1 MKFLNRM
8 KGFTLVELMV
18 VVAIIGILAA
28 VAVPNFRKYQSKS
41 KTSEAKLILASA
53 FMAENAGFSD
63 YSTYVNCLGQIGMA
77 VEHSTTRYYAIGF
90 SAEDP
95 GDSTYGNTFVSAQF
109 GITGCPGFADGN
121 HYFSGVKPVPGRTN
135 RCSGVV
141 CLPPNGYSTN
151 TFTIG
156 AGGVIAAMGSVDN
169 DKNGTDQWNI
179 NQDKMLRQVTVGY

>member
-1 MKFLNRM
+1 MRILKSM

-63 YSTYVNCLGQIGMA
+63 YSTYVSCLGQIGMA
-77 VEHSTTRYYAIGF
+77 VEHSTARYYAIGF
-90 SAEDP
+90 SGESNGAAT
-95 GDSTYGNTFVSAQF
+95 TYGNSFVSAQF
-109 GITGCPGFADGN
+109 GVTGCPGFAEGN
-121 HYFSGVKPVPGRTN
+121 HYFSGVKPIPGRTN

-151 TFTIG
+151 TFTVG
-156 AGGVIAAMGSVDN
+156 AGGVISSMGN
-169 DKNGTDQWNI
+169 DSTNGTDQWNI
-179 NQDKMLRQVTVGY
+179 NHDKMLRQVTVGY

>member
-1 MKFLNRM
+1 MRLLKSM

-63 YSTYVNCLGQIGMA
+63 YSTYVSCLGQIGMA
-77 VEHSTTRYYAIGF
+77 VEHSTARYYAIGF
-90 SAEDP
+90 SGQSDGGAA
-95 GDSTYGNTFVSAQF
+95 TYGNSFVSAQF
-109 GITGCPGFADGN
+109 GVTGCPGFLEGN
-121 HYFSGVKPVPGRTN
+121 HYFSGVKPIPGRTN

-151 TFTIG
+151 TFTVG
-156 AGGVIAAMGSVDN
+156 AGGVISAMGN
-169 DKNGTDQWNI
+169 DSTNGTDQWNI
-179 NQDKMLRQVTVGY
+179 NHDKMLRQVTVGY